1 MNNTQRK
8 VLSKIVD
15 KEAYHFAKPAIEISR
30 SEMNR
35 LIKTTKFTDIKV
47 WSKKLSGV
55 RMKRVMQTWDKQGT
69 PVYNYQ
75 ARGYWVMKWKDN
87 KEEMWRTIVLRSV
100 EKVKIGNQFYKVK

>member
-1 MNNTQRK
+1 MTDKQRK

-15 KEAYHFAKPAIEISR
+15 KEAYLFAKPAIELSR
-30 SEMNR
+30 SEMNK

-55 RMKRVMQTWDKQGT
+55 RLKRVMQTWDKQGT

-75 ARGYWVMKWKDN
+75 ARGYWVMMTD
-87 KEEMWRTIVLRSV
+87 EGWRTIVLRSV

>member
-1 MNNTQRK
+1 MTDKQRK

-15 KEAYHFAKPAIEISR
+15 KEAYLFAKPAIELSR
-30 SEMNR
+30 SEMNK

-55 RMKRVMQTWDKQGT
+55 RLKRVMQTWDKQGT

-75 ARGYWVMKWKDN
+75 ARGYWVMMTD
-87 KEEMWRTIVLRSV
+87 EGWRTIVLRSV
-100 EKVKIGNQFYKVK
+100 EKVKIGNQFYKVT

>member
-1 MNNTQRK
+1 MNKQQRN

-15 KEAYHFAKPAIEISR
+15 KATYLFAKPAIEISR

-55 RMKRVMQTWDKQGT
+55 RFKRVCQTWDKQGT
-69 PVYNYQ
+69 PLYNYQ
-75 ARGYWVMKWKDN
+75 ARGYWVMWSEPDQG
-87 KEEMWRTIVLRSV
+87 WRTIVLRTV

>member
-1 MNNTQRK
+1 MTDKQRK

-15 KEAYHFAKPAIEISR
+15 KEAYLFAKPAIELSR
-30 SEMNR
+30 SEMNK

-55 RMKRVMQTWDKQGT
+55 RLKRVMQTWDKQGT

-75 ARGYWVMKWKDN
+75 ARGYWVMMTD
-87 KEEMWRTIVLRSV
+87 EGWRTIVLRSV
-100 EKVKIGNQFYKVK
+100 EKVKIGNQSYKVK

>member
-1 MNNTQRK
+1 MNKQQQK

-15 KEAYHFAKPAIEISR
+15 KEAYHFAKPAIELSR
-30 SEMNR
+30 TEMNK
-35 LIKTTKFTDIKV
+35 LIKNTKFTDMKV

-75 ARGYWVMKWKDN
+75 ARGYWVMKWGN
-87 KEEMWRTIVLRSV
+87 KGWRTIVLRSV
-100 EKVKIGNQFYKVK
+100 EKVKLGNQFYKVK

>member
-1 MNNTQRK
+1 MTSKQRQ

-15 KEAYHFAKPAIEISR
+15 KEAYLFAKPAIEISR
-30 SEMNR
+30 REMNR
-35 LIKTTKFTDIKV
+35 LLKTTKFTDIKV
-47 WSKKLSGV
+47 WSRKLSGV

-75 ARGYWVMKWKDN
+75 ARGYWVMWSETN
-87 KEEMWRTIVLRSV
+87 QGWRTIVLKSV